1 MSDLDRFGE
10 LGDRLVPPPL
20 DSLRETARRRDRR
33 TAAAAVAGLR
43 RGRRGRGRRHRTPLR
58 LRRRAHRAAAGRLPR
73 GSSVTTRPLTYADG
87 VTIHYG
93 EQTLDAP
100 GPVQELDV
108 TDDGVAFRTSDGR
121 IWFTDGSRV
130 EELGTLGKPSEPD
143 PEYVRH
149 WIQAHLFSPVLT
161 SAGWVVSGNSGSRVA
176 WFEFPQP
183 GAPEVVVYDTH
194 AREVV
199 IRKQVAVA
207 AGSWAAPHSVD
218 DTSAYLF
225 LDPDAFADD
234 HMPQARLDLATGEQA
249 PVSAKDY
256 LADVGSRPARTL
268 AERQRDHRR
277 GDVELQ
283 GPGRPGPATGD
294 GAAGETAA
302 TGSRARDSRSTLRP
316 GTSATSSSGWSSGS
330 TTTASCC
337 CPPPTTVTT

>member
-1 MSDLDRFGE
+1 M
-10 LGDRLVPPPL
+10 
-20 DSLRETARRRDRR
+20 
-33 TAAAAVAGLR
+33 
-43 RGRRGRGRRHRTPLR
+43 
-58 LRRRAHRAAAGRLPR
+58 
-73 GSSVTTRPLTYADG
+73 TTRPLTYADG

-100 GPVQELDV
+100 GPVRELDV

-130 EELGTLGKPSEPD
+130 EELGTLGNPSEPN
-143 PEYVRH
+143 PEHVRH
-149 WIQAHLFSPVLT
+149 WTQAHLFSPVLT

-176 WFEFPQP
+176 WFEFPQTD
-183 GAPEVVVYDTH
+183 APDVVVYDTR

-218 DTSAYLF
+218 DTSLYLF

-234 HMPQARLDLATGEQA
+234 HMPQARIDLATGQQA

-268 AERQRDHRR
+268 VSDIEI
-277 GDVELQ
+277 
-283 GPGRPGPATGD
+283 TD
-294 GAAGETAA
+294 GATWNFRIQGGRVQPQGMAPPVKLQDGLTGRRFAFDAPAGYH
-302 TGSRARDSRSTLRP
+302 RNDLVRLVQWLDDDSVVLL
-316 GTSATSSSGWSSGS
+316 S
-330 TTTASCC
+330 TTDKGDDLIECHL
-337 CPPPTTVTT
+337 TTGACEIAVSGPDSLVAPELG